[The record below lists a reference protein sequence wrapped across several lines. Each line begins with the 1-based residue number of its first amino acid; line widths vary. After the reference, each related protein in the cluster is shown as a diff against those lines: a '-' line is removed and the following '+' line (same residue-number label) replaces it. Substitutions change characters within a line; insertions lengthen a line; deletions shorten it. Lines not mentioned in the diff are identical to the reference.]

1 MAGKQ
6 FAQPI
11 AATMAPIAPAPLP
24 LLEAILAALSVS
36 ISVFIGDS
44 FLHGLPELAR
54 AAGEHGHTFVECRG
68 SKFQTFNSG

>member
-24 LLEAILAALSVS
+24 VLEATLAALSVS
-36 ISVFIGDS
+36 LSVFICWS
-44 FLHGLPELAR
+44 ILHVLPELAR
-54 AAGEHGHTFVECRG
+54 AAGELSHILVECLG
-68 SKFQTFNSG
+68 S